1 MRNTRFNEIRESIRW
16 AAVTVLTSGL
26 FGAGLAQVSSQG
38 APPASPTSATA
49 DDSIV
54 DRHQRTYEVL
64 ENNEIAS
71 SGAARGETIY
81 FYKCWMCHNNGARNG
96 DKSGLVGP
104 SLVNV
109 AARMKT
115 DDALAATI
123 ANGGARMPGFRH
135 TFTAAD
141 MSDLIAYVKS
151 PTCCYEND
159 EPPRNPH
166 YNAET
171 TPWPVSMS
179 LKGGARGVVRLVG
192 GRGLEGVKVQLI
204 APNHVR
210 TTVFTNAEGRYEFPA
225 LQTGFY
231 TLRVATPAPFKA
243 YTRDAVSI
251 KGVTTLGDIVL
262 ELIPS
267 AEPVILRGGLA
278 PTHEV
283 MSQLSGAEWLWN
295 LPGTAEDKSTF
306 VKGCGIGCHSYELV
320 FRNRYDER
328 SWRLIIERMKTGA
341 QGGPGRAMDPESEA
355 GSVANGEIAAIAK
368 WLATVRGPDSKDAP
382 VRMWS
387 SRPTGMATR
396 VVITEYEVNR
406 RLLNLHDVCGDA
418 KGNIWF
424 NSWHAPQVGYLD
436 PRSGIVKEYKLPAV
450 QGGVPVVG
458 SHACRVDD
466 KRGYVWFS
474 MGPSQPGRQAL
485 YRLTMAT
492 GEIKQFPPVATV
504 NFGLAPD
511 GFLWDSRTNPGG
523 SMDIVRIDP
532 ETGEIVNTYPRT
544 AWFSYQHDVTSDGRF
559 VAGSGPVGPNYN
571 VAWMLDVAKGKVYE
585 TTTPEQDHGAARG
598 GFDPFGDAWFGGRG
612 GPLVRIINEIDKGKG
627 IRTRLYWPPT
637 PLFPYTDFY
646 TATADK
652 NGEIWGGI
660 AHGRGFVRFNPKTE
674 RWTVYE
680 NPEPS
685 ALNRFQW
692 IDNSTTPPTIW
703 YPDFLTQMIVRIQ
716 PLE

>member
-1 MRNTRFNEIRESIRW
+1 MPIIPFDRIRKGAW
-16 AAVTVLTSGL
+16 CAAVTMAMSVA
-26 FGAGLAQVSSQG
+26 FGAGLARLSSQEATSG
-38 APPASPTSATA
+38 APPARPGSSA
-49 DDSIV
+49 SV
-54 DRHQRTYEVL
+54 DAHQRTYEVL
-64 ENNEIAS
+64 GNNEVAS
-71 SGAARGETIY
+71 SGAARGEVIY

-104 SLVNV
+104 SLANIS
-109 AARMKT
+109 ARLKT
-115 DDALAATI
+115 GEALAAKI
-123 ANGGARMPGFRH
+123 AAGGPRMPAFRH
-135 TFTAAD
+135 TLAAAD
-141 MSDLIAYVKS
+141 VSDLVAYLNT
-151 PTCCYEND
+151 PGCCYENQ

-171 TPWPVSMS
+171 TAWPVSTG
-179 LKGGARGVVRLVG
+179 LKGGARGRVRLENG
-192 GRGLEGVKVQLI
+192 KPLEGIKVQLI

-210 TTVFTNAEGRYEFPA
+210 TTVLTNADGRYEFPA
-225 LQTGFY
+225 LQAGSY
-231 TLRVATPAPFKA
+231 ILRVATPAPFKA
-243 YTRDAVSI
+243 YTRDNVSI
-251 KGVTTLGDIVL
+251 SGAAPLDDVVL

-267 AEPVILRGGLA
+267 VEPAILRGGFA
-278 PTHEV
+278 PTREV

-295 LPGTAEDKSTF
+295 LPGTADDKSTF
-306 VKGCGIGCHSYELV
+306 VKACGIGCHSYELI

-328 SWRLIIERMKTGA
+328 SWALIVERMKTGA
-341 QGGPGRAMDPESEA
+341 QGGPGRAMDPQSES
-355 GSVANGEIAAIAK
+355 GSVAHGEIAAIAK
-368 WLATVRGPDSKDAP
+368 WLATVRGPDSKEAP
-382 VRMWS
+382 VRMWT
-387 SRPTGMATR
+387 SRPSGAATR

-406 RLLNLHDVCGDA
+406 RLLNLHDVCGDS

-436 PRSGIVKEYKLPAV
+436 PRTGVIKEFRLPAV
-450 QGGVPVVG
+450 DGGGPVVG

-474 MGPSQPGRQAL
+474 MGPSQPGKQAL

-492 GEIKQFPPVATV
+492 GEVKQFPAVATV
-504 NFGLAPD
+504 NFGVGPD
-511 GFLWDSRTNPGG
+511 GFLWDSRNNNDGT
-523 SMDIVRIDP
+523 MDIVRIDP
-532 ETGEIVNTYPRT
+532 ESGAIVKRYPRT
-544 AWFSYQHDVTSDGRF
+544 PWMSYQHDVTSDGRF

-571 VAWMLDVAKGKVYE
+571 VSWMLDVASGKVYE

-598 GFDPFGDAWFGGRG
+598 AFDPFGDAWFGGRG

-627 IRTRLYWPPT
+627 IRTQLYWPPT

-646 TATADK
+646 TATPDK
-652 NGEIWGGI
+652 NGEVWGGI
-660 AHGRGFVRFNPKTE
+660 AHGRGFIRFNPKTE
-674 RWTVYE
+674 KWTVYE

>member
-1 MRNTRFNEIRESIRW
+1 MASSRFDRIKKAVWW
-16 AAVTVLTSGL
+16 AAVTMAASGAL
-26 FGAGLAQVSSQG
+26 GAGAAHLSSQETHG
-38 APPASPTSATA
+38 PATHPATSTV
-49 DDSIV
+49 V
-54 DRHQRTYEVL
+54 DAHQRTYEVL
-64 ENNEIAS
+64 GNNEVAA
-71 SGAARGETIY
+71 SGAARGEVIY

-104 SLVNV
+104 SLANLT
-109 AARMKT
+109 ARLKT
-115 DDALAATI
+115 DEALASKI
-123 ANGGARMPGFRH
+123 AAGGPRMPAFRH
-135 TFTAAD
+135 TLAAAD
-141 MSDLIAYVKS
+141 LADLISYLKK
-151 PTCCYEND
+151 PGCCYENQ
-159 EPPRNPH
+159 EPPKNPH

-171 TPWPVSMS
+171 IAWPVSS
-179 LKGGARGVVRLVG
+179 GLKGGARGQVRFENG
-192 GRGLEGVKVQLI
+192 KPLEGIKVQLI

-210 TTVFTNAEGRYEFPA
+210 TTVFTNAEGRYEFPP
-225 LQTGFY
+225 LQAGSY
-231 TLRVATPAPFKA
+231 ILRVATPAPFRA
-243 YTRDAVSI
+243 YTRDRVSI
-251 KGVTTLGDIVL
+251 KGASPIDDVVL
-262 ELIPS
+262 ELIPNV
-267 AEPVILRGGLA
+267 EPVILRGGLA
-278 PTHEV
+278 PTREV

-295 LPGTAEDKSTF
+295 LPGTADDKSTF
-306 VKGCGIGCHSYELV
+306 VKACGIGCHSYELV

-328 SWRLIIERMKTGA
+328 SWALIVERMKTGA
-341 QGGPGRAMDPESEA
+341 QGGPGRAMDPQSES
-355 GSVANGEIAAIAK
+355 GSVTQGEIAAIAK
-368 WLATVRGPDSKDAP
+368 WLAAVRGPDSQDAP
-382 VRMWS
+382 VRMWT
-387 SRPTGMATR
+387 SRPTGAATR
-396 VVITEYEVNR
+396 AVITEYEVNR

-436 PRSGIVKEYKLPAV
+436 PRTGVIKEFRLPAV
-450 QGGVPVVG
+450 DGGGPVVG

-474 MGPSQPGRQAL
+474 MGPSQPGKQAL

-492 GEIKQFPPVATV
+492 GEIKQFPAAATV

-511 GFLWDSRTNPGG
+511 GFLWDSRNNGDGT
-523 SMDIVRIDP
+523 MDIVRIDP
-532 ETGEIVNTYPRT
+532 ESGEIVKRYPRT
-544 AWFSYQHDVTSDGRF
+544 PWMSYQHDVTSDGRF

-571 VAWMLDVAKGKVYE
+571 VSWMLDVASGKVYE

-627 IRTRLYWPPT
+627 IRTQLYWPPT

-646 TATADK
+646 TATPDK
-652 NGEIWGGI
+652 NGEVWGGI

-674 RWTVYE
+674 KWTVYE